1 MSLTH
6 SAVRLVQSMKTR
18 GVAGTLGR
26 MLRQPFI
33 NWEDRS
39 YDRVHRVD
47 TRGMIQLSQLTI
59 ASANVQHGIMYH
71 PTKPY
76 NFREVLQH
84 APAELSEYTFIDF
97 GSGKGRTVLLAAE
110 YAFRR
115 IIGIEFSPE
124 LVGEARRN
132 LGNYRGGSHRCPS
145 VELLCLDAV
154 EFEFPHEHSFLYFYY
169 PFTLEVLEPVLS
181 NLARSLAAAPRSVY
195 VAYYTNEPWDRAI
208 ESAGLFEPIWR
219 GARCAL
225 VRVRERPGERRD
237 EIGVRGD
244 HSRLI

>member
-1 MSLTH
+1 MSLTR
-6 SAVRLVQSMKTR
+6 SAHRLVQSMKTR

-33 NWEDRS
+33 DWEDRS
-39 YDRVHRVD
+39 YDRVHRVN
-47 TRGMIQLSQLTI
+47 TRGMIQLSELTI
-59 ASANVQHGIMYH
+59 AGDNVQHGVMYH

-76 NFREVLQH
+76 NFREILH
-84 APAELSEYTFIDF
+84 HTPAELSEYTFIDF

-115 IIGIEFSPE
+115 IIGIEFSRE
-124 LVGEARRN
+124 LVEEATRN
-132 LGNYRGGSHRCPS
+132 LGNYRGGQHSCPS
-145 VELLCLDAV
+145 VELLCLDAA
-154 EFEFPHEHSFLYFYY
+154 EFEFPHEHSFLYFYN
-169 PFTLEVLEPVLS
+169 PFTPQVLEPVLS

-195 VAYYTNEPWDRAI
+195 LAYYTNEPWDRAI

-225 VRVRERPGERRD
+225 VRVRESAGKARN

-244 HSRLI
+244 HSRRL